1 MTHGRSGAGTVFS
14 PVREGD
20 DIRRLYGTV
29 RSALGLAAIVVAVAL
44 GVAAVHRVVV
54 VPPAPIEVAADTR
67 AAVGSGAFH
76 KIEGQRVRGLTGA
89 ASKTTDPRVDPSDPS
104 ESGAVVPDGSEGP
117 DAPVP
122 GSSDS
127 SAATTA
133 PGGRDDD
140 SSRGGN
146 PASRVGEAP
155 AATPVP
161 APTAPGT
168 TRPTL
173 PTIPPVTAPRLTVPT
188 VPRPSLPGPTVTL
201 PTVTLPTLPGPQ
213 PTLPGTTVPVSTPTI
228 TIPPIIITI
237 PGL

>member
-1 MTHGRSGAGTVFS
+1 MAVRARVPSFR
-14 PVREGD
+14 PLREGD

-29 RSALGLAAIVVAVAL
+29 RSALGLTAIVVAVAL
-44 GVAAVHRVVV
+44 GVAAVHRIVV

-76 KIEGQRVRGLTGA
+76 KIEGKRVRDLTGA
-89 ASKTTDPRVDPSDPS
+89 ASETTDPLGDPSNPS
-104 ESGAVVPDGSEGP
+104 ESGAAVPDGPGGP
-117 DAPVP
+117 DAPQP
-122 GSSDS
+122 RSADS

-133 PGGRDDD
+133 PGGRDD
-140 SSRGGN
+140 SSPGGN
-146 PASRVGEAP
+146 RPGRVAEAP

-168 TRPTL
+168 TRPTV
-173 PTIPPVTAPRLTVPT
+173 PTIPPVTAPRVTVPT
-188 VPRPSLPGPTVTL
+188 VPWPSLPGPTVTL
-201 PTVTLPTLPGPQ
+201 PTATLPTLPGPQ
-213 PTLPGTTVPVSTPTI
+213 PTLPVTTVAVSTSTPTL